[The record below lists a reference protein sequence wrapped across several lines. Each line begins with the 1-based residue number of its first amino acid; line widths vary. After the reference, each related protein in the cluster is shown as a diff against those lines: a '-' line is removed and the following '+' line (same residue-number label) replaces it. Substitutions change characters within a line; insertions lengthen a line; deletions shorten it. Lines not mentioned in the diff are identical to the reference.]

1 MPWSL
6 RRSHSTSISTADDVV
21 TILVRE
27 RVLGI
32 SVCLRRCSLLP
43 ERAAGSTHVTV
54 VVVVVARPT
63 ERSVVAVVVA
73 VTVAGSSER
82 VILIVVVATATAVC
96 SCYHSGSRKD
106 SWNSLVFMATIP
118 TAQTGRCYSCYCWSW
133 SFL

>member
-6 RRSHSTSISTADDVV
+6 RRSHSTSISTADVVV

-43 ERAAGSTHVTV
+43 ERAAGSTHVIVVV

-73 VTVAGSSER
+73 VIFWA
-82 VILIVVVATATAVC
+82 ILIVVVATAVC
-96 SCYHSGSRKD
+96 SYYHSGSRKD
-106 SWNSLVFMATIP
+106 YWNSLVFVAAIP
-118 TAQTGRCYSCYCWSW
+118 TAQTGRCYSCYCYCW